1 MRLEKKQIDSGRDF
15 LLYGLSF
22 LLLLE
27 WLLPLPYVTDT
38 GFISVF
44 VLITAV
50 FFFITYLQLSVIISM
65 ILKLLVICY
74 GLYLV
79 FFEGPFFSTEW
90 LIVIFSEVRLNVQ
103 LMLVGAWHE
112 LTDLFRS
119 FLFFVLLSIMSY
131 LLFYWTVHAR
141 RILFFLLFTVVYV
154 TVIDT
159 FTIYDATF
167 AIIRTFLIGFLLL
180 GLVTMYRMIE
190 QQPLYSAPKL
200 LPVRLAMLLVL
211 MIGTGGVLGLLSP
224 KFDPQWEDPVPFVRA
239 AVGIG
244 NSADSTMQRIG
255 YGDSD
260 EQLGGGF
267 QDDDTPVFYAAAS
280 KAHYWRGETKDFYT
294 GRGWENTTP
303 AEQRNFTYGEN
314 NQFVEYEILETE
326 LAFAVESGERLFPHL
341 FYPGQLL
348 LDDHIMDVNLFQDVY
363 TEKAST
369 YNEAGPVE
377 LSNYRYEYRYPSYQI
392 EGLRSSTEQ
401 DPDVIKQYYTQLLI
415 IYLSV

>member
-50 FFFITYLQLSVIISM
+50 FFFITYLQLPVIISM

-190 QQPLYSAPKL
+190 QQPMYSAPKL

-267 QDDDTPVFYAAAS
+267 QDDDTPVFYAAAP

-303 AEQRNFTYGEN
+303 AEQRTPNITHN
-314 NQFVEYEILETE
+314 
-326 LAFAVESGERLFPHL
+326 
-341 FYPGQLL
+341 
-348 LDDHIMDVNLFQDVY
+348 
-363 TEKAST
+363 K
-369 YNEAGPVE
+369 
-377 LSNYRYEYRYPSYQI
+377 
-392 EGLRSSTEQ
+392 
-401 DPDVIKQYYTQLLI
+401 
-415 IYLSV
+415 